1 MAFMEGAMRFV
12 ARFAMRYFA
21 MRLFVQRLFAI
32 CAAVLALTAGP
43 RPASAELMYNF
54 QVGTWSAGAFTK
66 QNTRQFNHCAASA
79 NYNSG
84 ILMSFSVSR
93 SFAWSMAFAHPSWRL
108 TQGQTYDIAFTVDQM
123 SPLRARAVAV
133 GPNLVEVPLAD
144 STELFQRFRQGYQL
158 RVAAAGQVF
167 AFNLNGTSQ
176 VLPALLR
183 CVQANLQP
191 AGTTTVAANPFAAAP
206 APANSTSQRSNGAG
220 QERPAAYRAE
230 ALSLAANILG
240 SAGIVGFQIAEG
252 DNGFVDAA
260 WRANR
265 LFGMVRIEPKEPPA
279 LISAGMIAVDAAGCK
294 SKFASGSIP
303 ASGNNDVPRMFT
315 KCGDGDQGYTVF
327 YFILPRKAGG
337 HYLIGTGTS
346 GAEEPARQ
354 VESDIRQATLKVTGR

>member
-1 MAFMEGAMRFV
+1 MCS
-12 ARFAMRYFA
+12 
-21 MRLFVQRLFAI
+21 LKTCLFAI
-32 CAAVLALTAGP
+32 CGAVLALVGGLRT
-43 RPASAELMYNF
+43 ASAELMYNF
-54 QVGTWSAGAFTK
+54 PVGTWTAGAYTR
-66 QNTRQFNHCAASA
+66 QNARQFNHCAASA
-79 NYNSG
+79 SYNSG

-93 SFAWSMAFAHPSWRL
+93 TFAWSMAFAHSSWRL
-108 TQGQTYDIAFTVDQM
+108 TQGQAYDIAFTVDQM
-123 SPLRARAVAV
+123 PPLRARAIAV

-167 AFNLNGTSQ
+167 TFNLTGTSQ

-183 CVQANLQP
+183 CVQANVQP
-191 AGTTTVAANPFAAAP
+191 SGTTTAAANPFAAP
-206 APANSTSQRSNGAG
+206 PANSAGQRSSGAG

-252 DNGFVDAA
+252 DDGFVDAA
-260 WRANR
+260 WRANN

-303 ASGNNDVPRMFT
+303 ASNNNDAPRMFT
-315 KCGDGDQGYTVF
+315 KCGDGEQGYTVF

-337 HYLIGTGTS
+337 HYLIGTGAS

-354 VESDIRQATLKVTGR
+354 VESDIRQATLKMTGR

>member
-1 MAFMEGAMRFV
+1 
-12 ARFAMRYFA
+12 
-21 MRLFVQRLFAI
+21 MRLFGRMGLFAA
-32 CAAVLALTAGP
+32 CAAVLALTGGL
-43 RPASAELMYNF
+43 RNASAELIYNF
-54 QVGTWSAGAFTK
+54 HVGTWSAGAYTK
-66 QNTRQFNHCAASA
+66 QDAKQFNHCAASA

-93 SFAWSMAFAHPSWRL
+93 TFAWSMAFAHRSWRL
-108 TQGQTYDIAFTVDQM
+108 TQGQAYDIAFTVDQM
-123 SPLRARAVAV
+123 TPLRARAIAV

-167 AFNLNGTSQ
+167 ACNLPGTSQ

-183 CVQANLQP
+183 CVQANRQP
-191 AGTTTVAANPFAAAP
+191 PGATTVAADPFAAP
-206 APANSTSQRSNGAG
+206 RPANTGGQRSNGGG

-230 ALSLAANILG
+230 ALSLAGNILG

-252 DNGFVDAA
+252 DGFVDAT
-260 WRANR
+260 WRANH
-265 LFGMVRIEPKEPPA
+265 LFGMVRIEPKDPPA

-303 ASGNNDVPRMFT
+303 ASNDNDVPRMFT
-315 KCGDGDQGYTVF
+315 KCGDGEQGYTVF

-337 HYLIGTGTS
+337 HYLIGTGAS

>member
-1 MAFMEGAMRFV
+1 MRFAMRFV
-12 ARFAMRYFA
+12 ARF
-21 MRLFVQRLFAI
+21 FVLFAI
-32 CAAVLALTAGP
+32 CGAGLATGP

-54 QVGTWSAGAFTK
+54 PVGTWSAGAYTK
-66 QNTRQFNHCAASA
+66 QNTKQFNHCAAAA

-108 TQGQTYDIAFTVDQM
+108 TQGQTYDIAFTVGQM
-123 SPLRARAVAV
+123 PPLRARAVAV

-158 RVAAAGQVF
+158 RVAAAGQVL
-167 AFNLNGTSQ
+167 AFNLTGTSQ
-176 VLPALLR
+176 LLPVLLR

-191 AGTTTVAANPFAAAP
+191 GGTTTVAANPFAAP
-206 APANSTSQRSNGAG
+206 APSNSASQRSSAGG

-260 WRANR
+260 WQANR
-265 LFGMVRIEPKEPPA
+265 LFGMVRIEPKDPPA

-294 SKFASGSIP
+294 SRFASGSIP
-303 ASGNNDVPRMFT
+303 ASDNDVPRMFT
-315 KCGDGDQGYTVF
+315 KCGDGDQGYTLF

-346 GAEEPARQ
+346 GADEPARQ

>member
-1 MAFMEGAMRFV
+1 
-12 ARFAMRYFA
+12 
-21 MRLFVQRLFAI
+21 MRLLKSCLLKSRSFKMCMLAI
-32 CAAVLALTAGP
+32 CGAALALTAGL
-43 RPASAELMYNF
+43 RTASAELMYNF
-54 QVGTWSAGAFTK
+54 QVGTWSAGAYTK
-66 QNTRQFNHCAASA
+66 ENTKQFNHCAASA

-93 SFAWSMAFAHPSWRL
+93 AYAWSMAFAHRSWHL
-108 TQGQTYDIAFTVDQM
+108 TQGQMYDIAFTVDQM
-123 SPLRARAVAV
+123 PPLRARAVAV

-158 RVAAAGQVF
+158 RVAAAGQVL
-167 AFNLNGTSQ
+167 AFNLTGTSQ

-191 AGTTTVAANPFAAAP
+191 SGTTTVAANPFATPAP
-206 APANSTSQRSNGAG
+206 APTPANTATPASQG
-220 QERPAAYRAE
+220 RPAAYRAE
-230 ALSLAANILG
+230 AVSLAANILG
-240 SAGIVGFQIAEG
+240 GAGVIGFRIVDGDTGFA
-252 DNGFVDAA
+252 DAR
-260 WRANR
+260 WRTDR
-265 LFGMVRIEPKEPPA
+265 LFGMVRIEAKEPPG
-279 LISAGMIAVDAAGCK
+279 LISAEAIAVDAASCR

-303 ASGNNDVPRMFT
+303 GSETDVPRMFT

-346 GAEEPARQ
+346 GADEPARQ

>member
-1 MAFMEGAMRFV
+1 MRFV
-12 ARFAMRYFA
+12 MRFVVRF
-21 MRLFVQRLFAI
+21 FVLFAI
-32 CAAVLALTAGP
+32 CGADLATGP
-43 RPASAELMYNF
+43 RPASAELIYNF
-54 QVGTWSAGAFTK
+54 PVGTWSAGYTK
-66 QNTRQFNHCAASA
+66 QNTKQFNHCAAAA

-108 TQGQTYDIAFTVDQM
+108 TQGQMYDIAFTVDQM
-123 SPLRARAVAV
+123 PPLRARAFAV

-158 RVAAAGQVF
+158 RVAAAGQVL
-167 AFNLNGTSQ
+167 AFNLTGTSQ
-176 VLPALLR
+176 LLPALLR

-191 AGTTTVAANPFAAAP
+191 GGTTTVTANPFA
-206 APANSTSQRSNGAG
+206 APANSTSQRSTAG
-220 QERPAAYRAE
+220 RQERPAAYRAE

-260 WRANR
+260 WRADR
-265 LFGMVRIEPKEPPA
+265 LFGMVRIEPKDPPA

-303 ASGNNDVPRMFT
+303 ASDNDVPRMFT

-346 GAEEPARQ
+346 GADEPARQ
-354 VESDIRQATLKVTGR
+354 VESEIRQATLKVTGR

>member
-1 MAFMEGAMRFV
+1 MEGRMRWLMACGAILAFV
-12 ARFAMRYFA
+12 G
-21 MRLFVQRLFAI
+21 
-32 CAAVLALTAGP
+32 GP
-43 RPASAELMYNF
+43 RAASADTLYEF
-54 QVGTWSAGAFTK
+54 RVGTWNGGAYSK
-66 QNTRQFNHCAASA
+66 QNTRQFNHCAAA
-79 NYNSG
+79 ATYNSG
-84 ILMSFSVSR
+84 IMMLFSVSR
-93 SFAWSMAFAHPSWRL
+93 SYAWRMSFAHRAWRL
-108 TQGQTYDIAFTVDQM
+108 TPGQSYDIAFTVDQA
-123 SPLRARAVAV
+123 PPIGARAIAI
-133 GPNLVEVPLAD
+133 GPSQVEVPLAD
-144 STELFQRFRQGYQL
+144 SSELFQRFRQGQQL

-167 AFNLNGTSQ
+167 AFNLTGTSQ

-191 AGTTTVAANPFAAAP
+191 SGTTTVAANPFAAP
-206 APANSTSQRSNGAG
+206 VPANTGGQRSNGGG

-279 LISAGMIAVDAAGCK
+279 LISAGMIAVDAAGCR
-294 SKFASGSIP
+294 SNFASGSTP
-303 ASGNNDVPRMFT
+303 ASDNNDVPRMFT

-337 HYLIGTGTS
+337 HYLIGTGAS
-346 GAEEPARQ
+346 GAEEPAKQ
-354 VESDIRQATLKVTGR
+354 VESDIRQATLKVTKR

>member
-1 MAFMEGAMRFV
+1 MEGPMHWL
-12 ARFAMRYFA
+12 MT
-21 MRLFVQRLFAI
+21 L
-32 CAAVLALTAGP
+32 AAVLALVAGP
-43 RPASAELMYNF
+43 RIAAAEMIYSF
-54 QVGTWSAGAFTK
+54 KVGSWTAGAYTR
-66 QNTRQFNHCAASA
+66 QNTNQFNHCAAA
-79 NYNSG
+79 ATYNSG
-84 ILMSFSVSR
+84 ILMLFSVSR
-93 SFAWSMAFAHPSWRL
+93 SYTWKMSFAHPAWRL
-108 TQGQTYDIAFTVDQM
+108 TKGQSYDIAFTVDQT

-158 RVAAAGQVF
+158 RVAAAGQVL
-167 AFNLNGTSQ
+167 AFNLTGTSQ

-191 AGTTTVAANPFAAAP
+191 SGTTTVAANPFAAP
-206 APANSTSQRSNGAG
+206 PPANSAGQQSNGTG

-230 ALSLAANILG
+230 ALTLAANILG

-265 LFGMVRIEPKEPPA
+265 LFGMVRIEPKDPPA

-303 ASGNNDVPRMFT
+303 ASDNNDVPRMFT

-346 GAEEPARQ
+346 GDEEPARQ

>member
-1 MAFMEGAMRFV
+1 MRSFNL
-12 ARFAMRYFA
+12 RSLKSRSFKLPSFA
-21 MRLFVQRLFAI
+21 MRLFAV
-32 CAAVLALTAGP
+32 CGAVLALAGVP
-43 RPASAELMYNF
+43 RTASAELMYNF
-54 QVGTWSAGAFTK
+54 QVGTWSAGAYTK
-66 QNTRQFNHCAASA
+66 QNARQFNHCAASA
-79 NYNSG
+79 SYNSG

-93 SFAWSMAFAHPSWRL
+93 AFAWSMAFAHGSWRL

-123 SPLRARAVAV
+123 PPLRARAVAI
-133 GPNLVEVPLAD
+133 GANMVEVPLAD

-167 AFNLNGTSQ
+167 AFNLTGTSQ

-191 AGTTTVAANPFAAAP
+191 AGTTTVAANPFAAP
-206 APANSTSQRSNGAG
+206 APSNTTATPGSQG
-220 QERPAAYRAE
+220 RPATYRAE

-252 DNGFVDAA
+252 DGFVDAS
-260 WRANR
+260 WRANN
-265 LFGMVRIEPKEPPA
+265 LFGMVRIEPKDPPS

-303 ASGNNDVPRMFT
+303 ASENDVPRMFT

-337 HYLIGTGTS
+337 HYVIGTGTS

-354 VESDIRQATLKVTGR
+354 VESDIRQATFKLTGR

>member
-1 MAFMEGAMRFV
+1 
-12 ARFAMRYFA
+12 
-21 MRLFVQRLFAI
+21 MRLFKSRSTKMCLL
-32 CAAVLALTAGP
+32 AVFGAVVALTGGL
-43 RPASAELMYNF
+43 RTASAELMYNF
-54 QVGTWSAGAFTK
+54 QVGTWTAGAYTK
-66 QNTRQFNHCAASA
+66 QNAKQFNHCAAAA

-123 SPLRARAVAV
+123 SPLRARAFAV

-158 RVAAAGQVF
+158 RVAAAGQVL
-167 AFNLNGTSQ
+167 AFNLTGTSQ
-176 VLPALLR
+176 LLPALLR

-191 AGTTTVAANPFAAAP
+191 SGTTTVAANPFAAPTP
-206 APANSTSQRSNGAG
+206 APANTAATPGSQG
-220 QERPAAYRAE
+220 RPAAYRAE
-230 ALSLAANILG
+230 AVSLAANILG
-240 SAGIVGFQIAEG
+240 SAGIVGFR
-252 DNGFVDAA
+252 FVDGETGFADA
-260 WRANR
+260 RWRTDG
-265 LFGMVRIEPKEPPA
+265 LFGMVRIEPKEPPG
-279 LISAGMIAVDAAGCK
+279 LISAEAIAVDAAGCK

-303 ASGNNDVPRMFT
+303 ASDSNDVPRMFT
-315 KCGDGDQGYTVF
+315 KCGDGEQGYTVF

-346 GAEEPARQ
+346 GADEPARQ